1 MNKSEKIIV
10 AILGLLLVGY
20 FWHSTSQAKKEAE
33 EQAKILHEQAA
44 AGAQKPAAPNA
55 EPSVSSHMGL
65 AGVRRICSRRARA
78 SSRVHLP
85 AEIS

>member
-44 AGAQKPAAPNA
+44 AGAQKPAAPAQKKGAA
-55 EPSVSSHMGL
+55 EQKPG
-65 AGVRRICSRRARA
+65 ATAQK
-78 SSRVHLP
+78 P
-85 AEIS
+85 APVEPPKAAKPHAPEQVV

>member
-33 EQAKILHEQAA
+33 EQAKILREQAA
-44 AGAQKPAAPNA
+44 AEARKPVAPAQKK
-55 EPSVSSHMGL
+55 G
-65 AGVRRICSRRARA
+65 AGPSRR
-78 SSRVHLP
+78 P
-85 AEIS
+85 APG

>member
-33 EQAKILHEQAA
+33 EQAKILREQAA
-44 AGAQKPAAPNA
+44 AREDARPPSAAFTAAAPA
-55 EPSVSSHMGL
+55 
-65 AGVRRICSRRARA
+65 ARA
-78 SSRVHLP
+78 SFWSVFEAMPGNERCR
-85 AEIS
+85 

>member
-10 AILGLLLVGY
+10 AILGLLQVGY

-44 AGAQKPAAPNA
+44 AAGQKPAAPA
-55 EPSVSSHMGL
+55 QKKGAAAQKPGATVWP
-65 AGVRRICSRRARA
+65 AVRETMFTSEHQSKTITFA
-78 SSRVHLP
+78 
-85 AEIS
+85 